1 MTENKDTGKKGK
13 YDTTEMY
20 APISSG
26 NSKKMQDLLRRIY
39 TVHQECGG
47 ENGKNLFKIKRSK
60 T

>member
-1 MTENKDTGKKGK
+1 MTENKEGSKAK

-26 NSKKMQDLLRRIY
+26 SSKKMQDLLRRIY

-47 ENGKNLFKIKRSK
+47 DNGKKKK
-60 T
+60 